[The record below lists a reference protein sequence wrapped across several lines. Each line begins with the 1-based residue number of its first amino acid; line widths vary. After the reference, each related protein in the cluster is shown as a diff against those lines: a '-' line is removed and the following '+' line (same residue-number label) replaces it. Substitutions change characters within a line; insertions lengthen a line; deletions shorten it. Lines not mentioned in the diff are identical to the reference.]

1 MRRILLSITLVAA
14 ISAAGYAQKKAVK
27 DAKAALTSKN
37 YSEARDQ
44 IKGALSN
51 PETANDPETW
61 KTAGDIENA
70 AFDGERIK
78 QQLKQTFDEKAMYD
92 AVYSSIEPYA
102 KADELGQ
109 KPDEKGKVKNKYRKD
124 IASILKSNLPF
135 LINGGVFYNDKKDF
149 KRAADFFEAYIEVP
163 SLPVFEGATPAQ
175 LGANDTLR
183 QTIKYYAAIT
193 AIQSGDRA
201 RSIKLL
207 KSIVDNPYTPN
218 TSSKESDAYELLT
231 NQYLE
236 AGDSTNYVK
245 SLEDGAKRF
254 PASKY
259 FTPNLINYLISKG
272 KSQAAV
278 TYLDQAIAN
287 DPTNACQLLSV
298 KASIFGE
305 KNDFANADANYKSAL
320 EKDPNCERALEG
332 LAVSYIV
339 QAQNLKEVTSRAATR
354 KEQSAKDPQIIKLY
368 SDAYPLLEKYRTLLA
383 ARGADKSD
391 IKGALVKL
399 QNAYYNLSLLGVNK
413 DKEVSAIEK
422 ELAQ

>member
-1 MRRILLSITLVAA
+1 MKRILLSITLVAA
-14 ISAAGYAQKKAVK
+14 FSAFSYAQKKAVK
-27 DAKAALTSKN
+27 DAKAALASKN
-37 YSEARDQ
+37 YSEARVQ
-44 IKGALSN
+44 IKSALSN
-51 PETANDPETW
+51 PETANDAETW
-61 KTAGDIENA
+61 KTAADIENA
-70 AFDGERIK
+70 VFDAERIK
-78 QQLKQTFDEKAMYD
+78 QQLKQSFDEKAMYD
-92 AVYSSIEPYA
+92 AVYSSIEPYS
-102 KADELGQ
+102 KADDLGQ
-109 KPDEKGKVKNKYRKD
+109 QPDAKGKVKNKYRKD
-124 IASILKSNLPF
+124 IAAILKSNLPF
-135 LINGGVFYNDKKDF
+135 LINGGVFYNDKKDY

-163 SLPVFEGATPAQ
+163 KLAVFEGATPTQ
-175 LGANDTLR
+175 LGTNDTLR

-193 AIQSGDRA
+193 TIQSGDKA

-207 KSIVDNPYTPN
+207 KDIVDNPYIPN

-236 AGDSTNYVK
+236 SGDSANYVK
-245 SLEDGAKRF
+245 SLEAGAKKF

-272 KSQAAV
+272 KSQEAV
-278 TYLDQAIAN
+278 AYLDQAIAN
-287 DPTNACQLLSV
+287 DPANACQLLSV

-339 QAQNLKEVTSRAATR
+339 QAQNLKEATSRAATR
-354 KEQSAKDPQIIKLY
+354 KAQSAQDPQIIKLY
-368 SDAYPLLEKYRTLLA
+368 SDACPLLEKYRTLLT
-383 ARGADKSD
+383 ARSADKSE

-413 DKEVSAIEK
+413 DKEVSALEK